1 MTRRTKI
8 IATIGPASDSVP
20 VLRKMIESGMDV
32 ARLGLAHGTIDD
44 ALERYHRIRSVAAE
58 VGREVGIMIDLPG
71 PKVRLASFGTV
82 PVDLDSG
89 LAITIEPGRATSDHQ
104 ILGVDYPDFL
114 SDVHAGDVLSIGDGS
129 VDIRIESVGANSAG
143 ARVIHGGTV
152 QGSPGLHIPSDR
164 LRISS
169 PTPDDL
175 TKLDAF
181 VDAGVDMVAISFVR
195 SAHDI
200 RKVGTEP
207 YPRGPLIVAKI
218 ETRAAVNNLSGI
230 IEAAGAIM
238 VARGDLGAEL
248 GIEELPHIQKQI
260 IRDCIASGK
269 PVITATQMLESMV
282 TAPAP
287 TRAEVS
293 DVANA
298 VFDGSSAVMLSGE
311 SAIGNDPVNTVGTM
325 ARIVQRADKDFD
337 FAAWARRIRLMG
349 KMSSVSG
356 DAQITDAM
364 SGATWRAASEMNVD
378 AIICISES
386 GFTVRAIAR
395 FRPQMPI
402 IAFSPVERTVR
413 QLTLSWGATPILS
426 PHRVDSLSMMDD
438 LVCIARDAGLVRA
451 GDTVAVLAGAGGA
464 SDLHATDVLRV
475 MRVK

>member
-1 MTRRTKI
+1 MPRRTKI

-20 VLRKMIESGMDV
+20 VLRKMISSGMDV
-32 ARLGLAHGTIDD
+32 ARIGLAHGTLDE
-44 ALERYHRIRSVAAE
+44 ALERYHRIRGVAADS
-58 VGREVGIMIDLPG
+58 GREVGIMIDLPG
-71 PKVRLASFGTV
+71 PKIRLASFGPEPV
-82 PVDLDSG
+82 PLDSG
-89 LAITIEPGRATSDHQ
+89 AEIVITPMLDESTASE
-104 ILGVDYPDFL
+104 LGVDYADLL
-114 SDVHAGDVLSIGDGS
+114 SDIHPGDVLSVGDGA
-129 VDIRIESVGANSAG
+129 VDIRIDSVGPMSAT
-143 ARVIHGGTV
+143 AHVVHGGNV
-152 QGSPGLHIPSDR
+152 QGSPGLHIPSER
-164 LRISS
+164 LKLTS
-169 PTPDDL
+169 PTNDDL
-175 TKLDAF
+175 RMLDAF
-181 VDAGVDMVAISFVR
+181 VDVGVDMVAVSFVR

-200 RKVGTEP
+200 RKIGTEP

-218 ETRAAVNNLSGI
+218 ETRAAVDNLTGI
-230 IEAAGAIM
+230 IEASGAIM

-269 PVITATQMLESMV
+269 PVITATQMLESMISS
-282 TAPAP
+282 PSP

-311 SAIGNDPVNTVGTM
+311 SAIGNDPVNAVATM
-325 ARIVQRADKDFD
+325 ARIAERADKDFD

-349 KMSSVSG
+349 KMVSVSG

-378 AIICISES
+378 AIIAISES
-386 GFTVRAIAR
+386 GFTVRSIAR

-413 QLTLSWGATPILS
+413 QLTLSWGATPILA

-438 LVCIARDAGLVRA
+438 LVCVARDSGLVRT
-451 GDTVAVLAGAGGA
+451 GDTVAVLAGAGGG
-464 SDLHATDVLRV
+464 SDLHATDVLRI